1 MYSEYTCL
9 QVKIKSYKG
18 IRTDY
23 SIVIWKKKNIKQFL
37 RKLAMEKLGDG
48 ILTLGH
54 QKVCNQWHICL
65 FESKDALSSK
75 IKPDVLFKTLGF

>member
-1 MYSEYTCL
+1 MFT
-9 QVKIKSYKG
+9 G
-18 IRTDY
+18 
-23 SIVIWKKKNIKQFL
+23 KNLIIQRDTNWLFKQFL

>member
-1 MYSEYTCL
+1 
-9 QVKIKSYKG
+9 
-18 IRTDY
+18 
-23 SIVIWKKKNIKQFL
+23 
-37 RKLAMEKLGDG
+37 MEKLGDG